1 MDTVMAALT
10 AALLDIERVV
20 QLDVLLAVLMVEL
33 MAIWKGLA
41 LAVQRAEWMVY
52 AKVDK

>member
-20 QLDVLLAVLMVEL
+20 QLDVLLVVLMVEL

-41 LAVQRAEWMVY
+41 RAV
-52 AKVDK
+52 